1 MKKNNVLNVLV
12 LAGATMSISGCW
24 TSAEEKQK
32 IASVACSV
40 MKETRKM
47 DSAIRVEK
55 VNEVRRE
62 IGGEPYLDGDERILL
77 AIELGYCEE
86 LILATEQGLRE
97 FDTAIQWNVARVI
110 NDPTIYKNFL
120 SDYPESKY
128 VEEAKS
134 KILEIE
140 KANLERREFEKISAS
155 YDIGELKNYLVTYPD
170 ALHVNDI
177 KTRIEKIRKGM
188 SSTTNGLFVQETL
201 LKEIEKNS
209 DSYVP
214 KEFVKV
220 DYNVLTIR
228 LNASWGDS
236 LIEEII
242 ELALNSVKSYNNGLN
257 FNIKVD
263 LNGSPYTGSMGLY
276 FFSSNELK
284 KLFDE
289 AVESVDF
296 DISKIK
302 QINKN
307 TLAPDFHE
315 EVNPRI
321 DDLERTKAY
330 ITITIDDID

>member
-1 MKKNNVLNVLV
+1 
-12 LAGATMSISGCW
+12 
-24 TSAEEKQK
+24 
-32 IASVACSV
+32 
-40 MKETRKM
+40 
-47 DSAIRVEK
+47 
-55 VNEVRRE
+55 
-62 IGGEPYLDGDERILL
+62 
-77 AIELGYCEE
+77 
-86 LILATEQGLRE
+86 
-97 FDTAIQWNVARVI
+97 
-110 NDPTIYKNFL
+110 
-120 SDYPESKY
+120 
-128 VEEAKS
+128 
-134 KILEIE
+134 
-140 KANLERREFEKISAS
+140 
-155 YDIGELKNYLVTYPD
+155 
-170 ALHVNDI
+170 
-177 KTRIEKIRKGM
+177 M